1 MTSTLTP
8 REHAHDQPL
17 LFDTMQA
24 VVQYRREH
32 KPVPDRLVAELRTR
46 HLSTLADAIE
56 RYNARTAR
64 VLLSA

>member
-8 REHAHDQPL
+8 REHALEQPL

-24 VVQYRREH
+24 VIQYRRALE
-32 KPVPDRLVAELRTR
+32 PVPDRLVDELRTR

-56 RYNARTAR
+56 RYNAR
-64 VLLSA
+64 VGSVMLSA